1 MKAIEIRDHAPEG
14 KRRERKLFKRMASA
28 VAFTLALATACG
40 IGLYAG
46 MGMTGDR
53 VQADDVQV
61 VTVETN
67 QTVWD
72 VARPIVDAEGLDIRE
87 VVYQIQVNNNLDKDC
102 TVRPGQQLVI
112 RF

>member
-1 MKAIEIRDHAPEG
+1 MKITVKEAARVL
-14 KRRERKLFKRMASA
+14 ERSEQFVR
-28 VAFTLALATACG
+28 

-46 MGMTGDR
+46 MGMTGER

-72 VARPIVDAEGLDIRE
+72 VARPIADAEGLDIRE

-102 TVRPGQQLVI
+102 TVIPGQQLVI

>member
-1 MKAIEIRDHAPEG
+1 MKVMSIYDEPKTRRIP
-14 KRRERKLFKRMASA
+14 KRGPLFGAKS
-28 VAFTLALATACG
+28 FLAMTVLACG

-46 MGMTGDR
+46 MGMTGEH

-72 VARPIVDAEGLDIRE
+72 VARPIADAEGLDIRE

-102 TVRPGQQLVI
+102 TVIPGQQLVI

>member
-1 MKAIEIRDHAPEG
+1 MKVMSIYDEPETHRIP
-14 KRRERKLFKRMASA
+14 KRGPLFGAKSFLAMA
-28 VAFTLALATACG
+28 VLACG

-72 VARPIVDAEGLDIRE
+72 VARPIADAEGLDIRE

-102 TVRPGQQLVI
+102 TVIPGQQLVI

>member
-1 MKAIEIRDHAPEG
+1 MKTMKIYDEPDTRRIP
-14 KRRERKLFKRMASA
+14 KRGPLFGAKSFLAMA
-28 VAFTLALATACG
+28 VLACG
-40 IGLYAG
+40 IGLYTGLG
-46 MGMTGDR
+46 MAGDR

-72 VARPIVDAEGLDIRE
+72 VARPIADAEGLNIRE
-87 VVYQIQVNNNLDKDC
+87 VVYQIQVNNNMDQDC

>member
-1 MKAIEIRDHAPEG
+1 MKVMSIYDEPKL
-14 KRRERKLFKRMASA
+14 KRIPKRGPLFGAKSFLAMA
-28 VAFTLALATACG
+28 VLACG
-40 IGLYAG
+40 IGLYTGLG
-46 MGMTGDR
+46 MAGDR

-72 VARPIVDAEGLDIRE
+72 VARPIADAEGLDIRE

>member
-1 MKAIEIRDHAPEG
+1 MKVMSIYDEPETRRIP
-14 KRRERKLFKRMASA
+14 KRGPLFGAKSFLAMA
-28 VAFTLALATACG
+28 VLACG
-40 IGLYAG
+40 IGFYAG
-46 MGMTGDR
+46 MGMMGDR

-72 VARPIVDAEGLDIRE
+72 VARPIADAEGLDIRE

>member
-1 MKAIEIRDHAPEG
+1 MKTMKIYGEPETRRIP
-14 KRRERKLFKRMASA
+14 KRGPLFGAKSFLAMA
-28 VAFTLALATACG
+28 VLACG
-40 IGLYAG
+40 IGLYTGLG
-46 MGMTGDR
+46 MAGDR

-72 VARPIVDAEGLDIRE
+72 VARPIADAEGLDIRE

>member
-1 MKAIEIRDHAPEG
+1 MKVMSIYDELKPYRIPKCG
-14 KRRERKLFKRMASA
+14 PLFGAKSFMAMA
-28 VAFTLALATACG
+28 VLACG
-40 IGLYAG
+40 IGLYTGLG
-46 MGMTGDR
+46 MAGDR

-72 VARPIVDAEGLDIRE
+72 VARPIADAEGLDIRE

>member
-1 MKAIEIRDHAPEG
+1 MKTMKIYDEPKPHRIP
-14 KRRERKLFKRMASA
+14 KRGPLFGAKSFMAMA
-28 VAFTLALATACG
+28 VLACG

-72 VARPIVDAEGLDIRE
+72 VARPIADAEGLDIRE
-87 VVYQIQVNNNLDKDC
+87 VVYQIQVNNNLDQND
-102 TVRPGQQLVI
+102 TLTPGQKLII
-112 RF
+112 RY

>member
-1 MKAIEIRDHAPEG
+1 MKVMSIYDEPETRRIP
-14 KRRERKLFKRMASA
+14 KRGPLFGAKSFLAMA
-28 VAFTLALATACG
+28 VLACG

-61 VTVETN
+61 VTVEKN

-72 VARPIVDAEGLDIRE
+72 VARPIADAEGLDIRE

>member
-1 MKAIEIRDHAPEG
+1 MKVMSIYDEPETRRIP
-14 KRRERKLFKRMASA
+14 KRGPLFGAKS
-28 VAFTLALATACG
+28 FLAMTVLACG
-40 IGLYAG
+40 IGLYTG
-46 MGMTGDR
+46 MGMTGER

-72 VARPIVDAEGLDIRE
+72 VARPIADAEGLDIRE

-102 TVRPGQQLVI
+102 TVIPGQQLVI

>member
-1 MKAIEIRDHAPEG
+1 MKTMKIYDEPDTRRIP
-14 KRRERKLFKRMASA
+14 KRGPLFGAKSFLAMA
-28 VAFTLALATACG
+28 VLACG
-40 IGLYAG
+40 IGLYTGLGMAG
-46 MGMTGDR
+46 AC

-72 VARPIVDAEGLDIRE
+72 VARPIADAEGLDIRE
-87 VVYQIQVNNNLDKDC
+87 VVYQIQVNNNLDNDC

>member
-1 MKAIEIRDHAPEG
+1 MKVMSIYDEPETRRIP
-14 KRRERKLFKRMASA
+14 KRGPLFGAKSFLVMT
-28 VAFTLALATACG
+28 VLACG

-46 MGMTGDR
+46 MGMTGER

-72 VARPIVDAEGLDIRE
+72 VARPIADAEGLDIRE
-87 VVYQIQVNNNLDKDC
+87 VVYEIQINNDLDDNC
-102 TVRPGQQLVI
+102 TVRPGQKLIVG
-112 RF
+112 F

>member
-1 MKAIEIRDHAPEG
+1 MKTMKIYDEPKPHRIP
-14 KRRERKLFKRMASA
+14 KRGPLFGAKSFMAMA
-28 VAFTLALATACG
+28 VLACD

-53 VQADDVQV
+53 VQVDDVQV

-72 VARPIVDAEGLDIRE
+72 VARPIADAEGLDIQE
-87 VVYQIQVNNNLDKDC
+87 VVYQIQVNNNLDNDC
-102 TVRPGQQLVI
+102 TVIPGQQLVI

>member
-1 MKAIEIRDHAPEG
+1 MKTMKIYDEPDTRRIP
-14 KRRERKLFKRMASA
+14 KRGPLFGAKSFLAMA
-28 VAFTLALATACG
+28 VLACG
-40 IGLYAG
+40 IGLYTGLGMAG
-46 MGMTGDR
+46 DC

-72 VARPIVDAEGLDIRE
+72 VARPIADAEGLDIRE
-87 VVYQIQVNNNLDKDC
+87 VVYQIQVNNNLDNDC